1 LLQWKLKKD
10 ELAEFEDDGMRT
22 ADVDELTACEEVNH
36 AELDG
41 EVPDT
46 RLEEGDSK
54 AAELDVE
61 DTLDANTDTDAELDA
76 DGSLE
81 LTEAEE
87 LAEEMNE
94 ADDVA
99 VEDTE
104 DEHVPGADIRYL

>member
-1 LLQWKLKKD
+1 LLQWKLKND

-22 ADVDELTACEEVNH
+22 ADVGELIACEEVNQ

-46 RLEEGDSK
+46 RLEEDDSK
-54 AAELDVE
+54 ATELDVE
-61 DTLDANTDTDAELDA
+61 DADSELDTELDA
-76 DGSLE
+76 DDSLE

-87 LAEEMNE
+87 LAEEMHE
-94 ADDVA
+94 ANNDVA

-104 DEHVPGADIRYL
+104 DEHAPCANIR